1 MRATTD
7 LEGFGLDQGG
17 HLLLVHALAGLR
29 PGDELTVTGRHP
41 ALGIHLAAWCRDHGR
56 RFDDG
61 GPRGGPLVIT
71 KGAEDEQRWAG
82 ASRAGAAEGPPE
94 ARADP
99 RWGLAARQPGGR

>member
-1 MRATTD
+1 M
-7 LEGFGLDQGG
+7 
-17 HLLLVHALAGLR
+17 HALAGLR